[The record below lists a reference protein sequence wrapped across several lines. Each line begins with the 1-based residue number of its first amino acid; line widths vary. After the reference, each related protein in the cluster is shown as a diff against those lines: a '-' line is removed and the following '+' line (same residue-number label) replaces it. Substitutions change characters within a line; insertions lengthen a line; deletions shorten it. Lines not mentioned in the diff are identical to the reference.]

1 MADSH
6 GHVAAP
12 KETQARAAVTMS
24 RTAKM
29 TTQFGKF
36 RKRVTDMQNMHA
48 RMLTECDQRP
58 QSGETQGTGGV
69 DGAEKRKQLVAL
81 VSALEALSQTAG
93 SRGVTIE
100 PGGPHAETLERCV
113 GVLRRFLENQH
124 TMQQDSQE
132 LMGTVLK
139 FATGVLPVLG

>member
-1 MADSH
+1 MADSP
-6 GHVAAP
+6 GQAP
-12 KETQARAAVTMS
+12 KEAQPRAAMTMS
-24 RTAKM
+24 KTAKM

-36 RKRVTDMQNMHA
+36 RKKITDMQNMHA
-48 RMLTECDQRP
+48 RMLAECDRGH
-58 QSGETQGTGGV
+58 QSGGQRWTESL

-81 VSALEALSQTAG
+81 VSALEALSQTA
-93 SRGVTIE
+93 SSQGVTIE
-100 PGGPHAETLERCV
+100 PEGTHAETLERCA